1 MFLLRKPRVWLA
13 FFVVLS
19 MCGDHERSS
28 AMVTPRYFAAEAL
41 SSSTLCRMYLV
52 FRGSTFLVMWRT
64 WHLEGLNKLH
74 IPHLFPLFETC
85 QVSL

>member
-28 AMVTPRYFAAEAL
+28 VMVTPRYFAAEAL

-52 FRGSTFLVMWRT
+52 FRGSTFFGNVEDLAFR
-64 WHLEGLNKLH
+64 GIKLH
-74 IPHLFPLFETC
+74 IPYLFPLFETC
-85 QVSL
+85 QVGL